1 MNETREKEED
11 HMVPGARL
19 TPLSVASV
27 VGQDATPQPDALPED
42 KSVTDVDG

>member
-11 HMVPGARL
+11 RMVRGVRL
-19 TPLSVASV
+19 TPLSVARV
-27 VGQDATPQPDALPED
+27 VGPDATLQPDALPED